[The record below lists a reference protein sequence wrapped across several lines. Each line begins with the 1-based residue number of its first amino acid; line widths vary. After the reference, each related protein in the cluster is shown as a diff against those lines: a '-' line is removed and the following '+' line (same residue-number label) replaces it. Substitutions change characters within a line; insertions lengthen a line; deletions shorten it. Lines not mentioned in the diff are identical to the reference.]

1 MIAGNPRPG
10 RVRPRRTRRGAAA
23 VEFAVCLPVLVLL
36 VFGSIEACSYIF
48 LKQALHVAA
57 YEGVRESTR
66 LSSNNAAGRSRAETI
81 LNSRGVSGYSIDFP
95 RGEAADA
102 DRGENVVITVS
113 APTGVNSPLL
123 GSFIADR
130 TIEARI
136 TMTRE

>member
-1 MIAGNPRPG
+1 MNVNPTHAAA
-10 RVRPRRTRRGAAA
+10 RRSRTTRRGAAA

-66 LSSNNAAGRSRAETI
+66 LSSDNASGRSRAEAI
-81 LNSRGVSGYSIDFP
+81 LDSRGVSGYAIDFP

-102 DRGENVVITVS
+102 DRGDNVVITVS
-113 APTGVNSPLL
+113 APTGINSPLL